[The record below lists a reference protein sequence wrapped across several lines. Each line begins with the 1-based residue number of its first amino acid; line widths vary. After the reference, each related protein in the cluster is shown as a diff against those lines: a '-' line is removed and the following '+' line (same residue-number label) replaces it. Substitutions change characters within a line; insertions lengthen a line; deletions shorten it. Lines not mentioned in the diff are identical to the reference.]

1 MTSVRIFFIGG
12 LMSYRAMFGWM
23 NPWIFVPALLVSPV
37 CQILLFAYIGRA
49 AGVGDDRFYIIG
61 NALNAA
67 IVDDIANRHGIA
79 A

>member
-49 AGVGDDRFYIIG
+49 AGR
-61 NALNAA
+61 
-67 IVDDIANRHGIA
+67 R
-79 A
+79 